1 MTHAIEMFF
10 DLFEYL
16 LQEMYMDSPLGI
28 TWL

>member
-10 DLFEYL
+10 DLIEYL